1 MLFVNQFLFSREFK
15 ISTLFL
21 VILLTCLMCCPYLYL
36 QCNVIQQT
44 IIYTMFHYPMDHIDS
59 IKQFTYIILRN
70 VMLISQVLKS
80 IIFLNT

>member
-36 QCNVIQQT
+36 QCNVIQQI
-44 IIYTMFHYPMDHIDS
+44 IIYTMLQYPMDHIDS
-59 IKQFTYIILRN
+59 NKQFTYIILGN

-80 IIFLNT
+80 IICLNT

>member
-44 IIYTMFHYPMDHIDS
+44 IIYTMFHYPMDRIHS
-59 IKQFTYIILRN
+59 IEQFTYIILRN

-80 IIFLNT
+80 IICLNT

>member
-1 MLFVNQFLFSREFK
+1 MFFPNF
-15 ISTLFL
+15 
-21 VILLTCLMCCPYLYL
+21 YLK
-36 QCNVIQQT
+36 CIFIQQT
-44 IIYTMFHYPMDHIDS
+44 IIYTMLHYPMDHIDS

>member
-1 MLFVNQFLFSREFK
+1 MFFPNFYLKCS
-15 ISTLFL
+15 
-21 VILLTCLMCCPYLYL
+21 VIK
-36 QCNVIQQT
+36 QT
-44 IIYTMFHYPMDHIDS
+44 IIYTMLQYRMDHIDS